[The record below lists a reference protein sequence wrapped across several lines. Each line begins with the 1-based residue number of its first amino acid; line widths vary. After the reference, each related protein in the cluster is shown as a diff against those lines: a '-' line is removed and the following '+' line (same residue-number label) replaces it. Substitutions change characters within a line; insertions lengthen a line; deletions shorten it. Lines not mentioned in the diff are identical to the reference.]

1 MSPYY
6 RRVEADIL
14 DEAKTEILSVLK
26 DGKDQG
32 IILDVEF
39 QVMDPTVKGPA
50 RFYETFKVL
59 KSHEPGRSSPAPDQ
73 SPRTYSLMYNITL
86 KISAINMHLI

>member
-1 MSPYY
+1 MSPLY

-14 DEAKTEILSVLK
+14 DEVKTEILSVLK

-32 IILDVEF
+32 IISDVEF

-59 KSHEPGRSSPAPDQ
+59 KSHGPSSSALDQ
-73 SPRTYSLMYNITL
+73 SPRTYSLMYNTTL
-86 KISAINMHLI
+86 KISEINMHLI